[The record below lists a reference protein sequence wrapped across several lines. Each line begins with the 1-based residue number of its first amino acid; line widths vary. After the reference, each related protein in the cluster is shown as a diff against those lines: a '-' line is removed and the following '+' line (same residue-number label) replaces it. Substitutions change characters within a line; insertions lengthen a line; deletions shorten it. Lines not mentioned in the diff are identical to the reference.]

1 MEFKP
6 TFIKDGPYY
15 LAEIKEIDA
24 MTQGRTK
31 KEAELMVKDLLET
44 MFLAYF
50 DEKIKVKTATD
61 QLGDLILIAED
72 RLAIPLILRCLRTAS
87 QKTIE
92 EVSHAC
98 GFKSKNAYA
107 QYEQGRRMPGIEQ
120 FSKLLEILGAQLRVN
135 RIHETR

>member
-6 TFIKDGPYY
+6 IFIKDGNWY
-15 LAEIKEIDA
+15 LPEIKEIDA

-44 MFLAYF
+44 MVLGCL
-50 DEKIKVKTATD
+50 DKKVKVKTKKD
-61 QLGDLILIAED
+61 QSGDLLLILED
-72 RLAIPLILRCLRTAS
+72 RYAIPLILHRLRS
-87 QKTIE
+87 MSNKTIE
-92 EVSHAC
+92 EISQDC

-120 FSKLLEILGAQLRVN
+120 FAKLLKAMGAKLQITRV
-135 RIHETR
+135 

>member
-6 TFIKDGPYY
+6 TFTKSGTYY
-15 LAEIKEIDA
+15 LAEIREIDA

-31 KEAELMVKDLLET
+31 KEADLMVKDLLET

-50 DEKIKVKTATD
+50 DEKIEVKTKID
-61 QLGDLILIAED
+61 RSGDLILIAED
-72 RLAIPLILRCLRTAS
+72 HFAIPLILRRLRS
-87 QKTIE
+87 MSNKTIE
-92 EVSHAC
+92 EISQTC

-120 FSKLLEILGAQLRVN
+120 FIKLLAAMGAELRIE
-135 RIHETR
+135 RLQETK